1 MKTTK
6 EAEVAVELKP
16 TLVELVKKAM
26 NKPNATPK
34 QIAKYLEILLKEEM
48 QLQEQ
53 IEKNKKKQ
61 VEVKYNW

>member
-1 MKTTK
+1 MKTFK

-16 TLVELVKKAM
+16 TLVEMVKKAM

-53 IEKNKKKQ
+53 IEKNKKSK
-61 VEVKYNW
+61 